1 MNPAGEKLIHLL
13 TNWLNQMVKAQ
24 DQKTQEYILE
34 AARKVFIRDGF
45 DGARMQDIANE
56 AGINKALLHY
66 YYKNKE
72 SLFNLVFE
80 DAFAA
85 FVPQVHAIFSGNGD
99 AVDKLCRYVE
109 THVELLLQ
117 KPDLPA
123 FVMHE
128 IHRDPDRF
136 FNNLLSKM
144 PGPPPFASFM
154 GQLMQEMSE
163 GKIRRM
169 DPRFVWMNVMGMTV
183 FPFAAAPLMS
193 RMLLTD
199 TETYNTLLKE
209 RVSSIQQFIK
219 SSLLIYE
226 SK

>member
-1 MNPAGEKLIHLL
+1 MPIRNPAVLLL
-13 TNWLNQMVKAQ
+13 TNWLNHVVKEQ
-24 DQKTQEYILE
+24 DHKTQAVILE

-45 DGARMQDIANE
+45 DGARMQDIANV

-85 FVPQVHAIFSGNGD
+85 FVPQIHAIFSGNGD
-99 AVDKLCRYVE
+99 AVEKLCKYAE
-109 THVELLLQ
+109 AHVELLLQ
-117 KPDLPA
+117 KPDLPT
-123 FVMHE
+123 FVIHE

-136 FNNLLSKM
+136 FNNLIGKM

-163 GKIRRM
+163 GKIRQM
-169 DPRFVWMNVMGMTV
+169 DPRFVWMNVMAMTV
-183 FPFAAAPLMS
+183 FPFVAAPLMS

-199 TETYNTLLKE
+199 SETYHTLLKE
-209 RVSSIQQFIK
+209 RVWSIQLFIK
-219 SSLLIYE
+219 SSLQIHE
-226 SK
+226 SN

>member
-1 MNPAGEKLIHLL
+1 V
-13 TNWLNQMVKAQ
+13 VKEQ
-24 DQKTQEYILE
+24 DQKTQELILE

-45 DGARMQDIANE
+45 DGARMQDIANV

-85 FVPQVHAIFSGNGD
+85 FVPQIHAIFSGNGG
-99 AVDKLCRYVE
+99 AVEKLCKYVE
-109 THVELLLQ
+109 AHIELLLK
-117 KPDLPA
+117 KPDLPT
-123 FVMHE
+123 FVIHE

-136 FNNLLSKM
+136 FNNLISKM

-154 GQLMQEMSE
+154 GQLIQEMSE
-163 GKIRRM
+163 GKIREM
-169 DPRFVWMNVMGMTV
+169 DPRFVWMNVMAMTV
-183 FPFAAAPLMS
+183 FPFVAAPLMS

-199 TETYNTLLKE
+199 PETYHTLLRD
-209 RVSSIQQFIK
+209 RVTSVQLFIK
-219 SSLLIYE
+219 SSLLIHE

>member
-1 MNPAGEKLIHLL
+1 MLNRLPIVLLL
-13 TNWLNQMVKAQ
+13 TNWLNHVVKEQ
-24 DQKTQEYILE
+24 DQKTQELILE

-45 DGARMQDIANE
+45 DGARMQDIANV

-85 FVPQVHAIFSGNGD
+85 FVPQIHAIFSGNGG
-99 AVDKLCRYVE
+99 AVEKLCKYVE
-109 THVELLLQ
+109 AHIELLLK
-117 KPDLPA
+117 KPDLPT
-123 FVMHE
+123 FVIHE

-136 FNNLLSKM
+136 FNNLISKM

-163 GKIRRM
+163 GKIREM
-169 DPRFVWMNVMGMTV
+169 DPRFVWMNVMAMTV
-183 FPFAAAPLMS
+183 FPFVAAPLMS

-199 TETYNTLLKE
+199 PDTYHTLLRD
-209 RVSSIQQFIK
+209 RVTSVQLFIK
-219 SSLLIYE
+219 SSLLIHE

>member
-1 MNPAGEKLIHLL
+1 V
-13 TNWLNQMVKAQ
+13 VKEQ
-24 DQKTQEYILE
+24 DQKTQELILE

-45 DGARMQDIANE
+45 DGARMQDIANV

-85 FVPQVHAIFSGNGD
+85 FVPQIHAIFSGNGG
-99 AVDKLCRYVE
+99 AVEKLCKYVE
-109 THVELLLQ
+109 AHIELLLK
-117 KPDLPA
+117 KPDLPT
-123 FVMHE
+123 FVIHE

-136 FNNLLSKM
+136 FNNLISKM

-154 GQLMQEMSE
+154 GQLMQEMNE
-163 GKIRRM
+163 GKIRQM
-169 DPRFVWMNVMGMTV
+169 DPRFVWMNVMAMTV
-183 FPFAAAPLMS
+183 FPFVAAPLMS

-199 TETYNTLLKE
+199 PDTYHTLLRD
-209 RVSSIQQFIK
+209 RVTSVQLFIK
-219 SSLLIYE
+219 SSLLIHE

>member
-1 MNPAGEKLIHLL
+1 V
-13 TNWLNQMVKAQ
+13 VKEQ
-24 DQKTQEYILE
+24 DQKTQELILE

-45 DGARMQDIANE
+45 DGARMQDIANV

-85 FVPQVHAIFSGNGD
+85 FVPQIHAIFSGNGG
-99 AVDKLCRYVE
+99 AVEKLCKYVE
-109 THVELLLQ
+109 AHIELLLK
-117 KPDLPA
+117 KPDLPT
-123 FVMHE
+123 FVIHE

-136 FNNLLSKM
+136 FNNLISKM

-163 GKIRRM
+163 GKIREM
-169 DPRFVWMNVMGMTV
+169 DPRFVWMNVMAMTV
-183 FPFAAAPLMS
+183 FPFVAAPLMS

-199 TETYNTLLKE
+199 PDTYHTLLRD
-209 RVSSIQQFIK
+209 RVTSVQLFIK
-219 SSLLIYE
+219 SSLLIHE

>member
-1 MNPAGEKLIHLL
+1 MLNRLPIVLLL
-13 TNWLNQMVKAQ
+13 TNWLNCVVKEQ
-24 DQKTQEYILE
+24 DQKTQELILE

-45 DGARMQDIANE
+45 DGARMQDIANV

-85 FVPQVHAIFSGNGD
+85 FVPQIHAIFSGNGD
-99 AVDKLCRYVE
+99 AVEKLCKYVE
-109 THVELLLQ
+109 AHIELLLK
-117 KPDLPA
+117 KPDLPT
-123 FVMHE
+123 FVIHE

-136 FNNLLSKM
+136 FNSLISKM

-163 GKIRRM
+163 GKIREM
-169 DPRFVWMNVMGMTV
+169 DPRFVWMNVMAMTV
-183 FPFAAAPLMS
+183 FPFVAAPLMS

-199 TETYNTLLKE
+199 PETYHTLLRD
-209 RVSSIQQFIK
+209 RVTSVQLFIK
-219 SSLLIYE
+219 SSLLIHE

>member
-1 MNPAGEKLIHLL
+1 MTIRTSFVLLL
-13 TNWLNQMVKAQ
+13 TNWLNHVVKEQ
-24 DQKTQEYILE
+24 DQKTQELILE

-45 DGARMQDIANE
+45 DGARMQDIANV

-85 FVPQVHAIFSGNGD
+85 FVPQIHAIFSGNGG
-99 AVDKLCRYVE
+99 AVEKLCKYVE
-109 THVELLLQ
+109 AHIELLLK
-117 KPDLPA
+117 KPDLPT
-123 FVMHE
+123 FVIHE

-136 FNNLLSKM
+136 FNNLISKM

-154 GQLMQEMSE
+154 GQLMQEMNE
-163 GKIRRM
+163 GKIRQM
-169 DPRFVWMNVMGMTV
+169 DPRFVWMNVMAMTV
-183 FPFAAAPLMS
+183 FPFVAAPLMS

-199 TETYNTLLKE
+199 PDTYHTLLRD
-209 RVSSIQQFIK
+209 RVTSVQLFIK
-219 SSLLIYE
+219 SSLLIHE

>member
-1 MNPAGEKLIHLL
+1 
-13 TNWLNQMVKAQ
+13 MVKAQ
-24 DQKTQEYILE
+24 DINTQDKILE

-45 DGARMQDIANE
+45 DGARMQEIASE

-85 FVPQVHAIFSGNGD
+85 FVPKLHAIFSGNTS
-99 AVDKLCRYVE
+99 AVEKLCAYVE
-109 THVELLLQ
+109 THVELLME
-117 KPDLPA
+117 KPDLPI
-123 FVMHE
+123 FVVHE

-136 FNNLLSKM
+136 FSNLLSKM
-144 PGPPPFASFM
+144 PGPPPFAQFM
-154 GQLMQEMSE
+154 DQLVSEME
-163 GKIRRM
+163 AGKIRRM

-183 FPFAAAPLMS
+183 FPFVAAPLMS

-199 TETYNTLLKE
+199 KETYLMLLKE
-209 RVSSIQQFIK
+209 RVSSVQQFIQ
-219 SSLLIYE
+219 SSLLIHE
-226 SK
+226 SH

>member
-1 MNPAGEKLIHLL
+1 V
-13 TNWLNQMVKAQ
+13 VKEQ
-24 DQKTQEYILE
+24 DQKTQELILE

-45 DGARMQDIANE
+45 DGARMQEIANV

-85 FVPQVHAIFSGNGD
+85 FVPQIHAIFSGNGD
-99 AVDKLCRYVE
+99 AVEKLCKYVE
-109 THVELLLQ
+109 AHVELLLQ
-117 KPDLPA
+117 KPDLPT
-123 FVMHE
+123 FVIHE

-136 FNNLLSKM
+136 FNNLIGKM

-154 GQLMQEMSE
+154 GQLMQEMNE
-163 GKIRRM
+163 GKIRQM
-169 DPRFVWMNVMGMTV
+169 DPRFVWMNVMAMTV
-183 FPFAAAPLMS
+183 FPFVAAPLMS

-199 TETYNTLLKE
+199 PETYHTLLRD
-209 RVSSIQQFIK
+209 RVTSVQLFIK
-219 SSLLIYE
+219 SSLLIHE

>member
-1 MNPAGEKLIHLL
+1 MLNRHPIVLLL
-13 TNWLNQMVKAQ
+13 TNWLNHVVKEQ
-24 DQKTQEYILE
+24 DQKTQELILE

-45 DGARMQDIANE
+45 DGARMQDIANV

-85 FVPQVHAIFSGNGD
+85 FVPQIHAIFSGNGG
-99 AVDKLCRYVE
+99 AVEKLCKYVE
-109 THVELLLQ
+109 AHIELLLK
-117 KPDLPA
+117 KPDLPT
-123 FVMHE
+123 FVIHE

-136 FNNLLSKM
+136 FNNLISKM

-163 GKIRRM
+163 GKIREM
-169 DPRFVWMNVMGMTV
+169 DPRFVWMNVMAMTV
-183 FPFAAAPLMS
+183 FPFVAAPLMS

-199 TETYNTLLKE
+199 PDTYHTLLRD
-209 RVSSIQQFIK
+209 RVTSVQLFIK
-219 SSLLIYE
+219 SSLLIHE

>member
-1 MNPAGEKLIHLL
+1 MLNRLPIVLLL
-13 TNWLNQMVKAQ
+13 TNWLNHVVKEQ
-24 DQKTQEYILE
+24 DQKTQELILE

-45 DGARMQDIANE
+45 DGARMQDIANV

-85 FVPQVHAIFSGNGD
+85 FVPQIHAIFSGNGD
-99 AVDKLCRYVE
+99 AVEKLCKYVE
-109 THVELLLQ
+109 AHIELLLQ
-117 KPDLPA
+117 KPDLPT
-123 FVMHE
+123 FVIHE

-136 FNNLLSKM
+136 FNNLISKM

-154 GQLMQEMSE
+154 GQLMQEMNE
-163 GKIRRM
+163 GKIRQM
-169 DPRFVWMNVMGMTV
+169 DPRFVWMNVMAMTV
-183 FPFAAAPLMS
+183 FPFVAAPLMS

-199 TETYNTLLKE
+199 PDTYHTLLRD
-209 RVSSIQQFIK
+209 RVTSVQLFIK
-219 SSLLIYE
+219 SSLLIHE

>member
-1 MNPAGEKLIHLL
+1 LLNRLPIVLLL
-13 TNWLNQMVKAQ
+13 TNWLNHVVKEQ
-24 DQKTQEYILE
+24 DQKTQELILE

-45 DGARMQDIANE
+45 DGARMQDIANV

-85 FVPQVHAIFSGNGD
+85 FVPQIHAIFSGNGD
-99 AVDKLCRYVE
+99 AVEKLCKYVE
-109 THVELLLQ
+109 AHIELLLQ
-117 KPDLPA
+117 KPDLPT
-123 FVMHE
+123 FVIHE

-136 FNNLLSKM
+136 FNNLISKM

-163 GKIRRM
+163 GKIREM
-169 DPRFVWMNVMGMTV
+169 DPRFVWMNVMAMTV
-183 FPFAAAPLMS
+183 FPFVAAPLMS

-199 TETYNTLLKE
+199 PDTYHTLLRD
-209 RVSSIQQFIK
+209 RVTSVQLFIK
-219 SSLLIYE
+219 SSLLIHE

>member
-1 MNPAGEKLIHLL
+1 LLNRHPIVLLL
-13 TNWLNQMVKAQ
+13 TNWLNHVVKEQ
-24 DQKTQEYILE
+24 DQKTQELILE

-45 DGARMQDIANE
+45 DGARMQDIANV

-85 FVPQVHAIFSGNGD
+85 FVPQIHAIFSGNGG
-99 AVDKLCRYVE
+99 AVEKLCKYVE
-109 THVELLLQ
+109 AHIELLLK
-117 KPDLPA
+117 KPDLPT
-123 FVMHE
+123 FVIHE

-136 FNNLLSKM
+136 FNNLISKM

-163 GKIRRM
+163 GKIREM
-169 DPRFVWMNVMGMTV
+169 DPRFVWMNVMAMTV
-183 FPFAAAPLMS
+183 FPFVAAPLMS

-199 TETYNTLLKE
+199 PDTYHTLLRD
-209 RVSSIQQFIK
+209 RVTSVQLFIK
-219 SSLLIYE
+219 SSLLIHE

>member
-1 MNPAGEKLIHLL
+1 LLNRLLIVLLL
-13 TNWLNQMVKAQ
+13 TNWLNHVVKEQ
-24 DQKTQEYILE
+24 DQKTQELILE

-45 DGARMQDIANE
+45 DGARMQDIANV

-85 FVPQVHAIFSGNGD
+85 FVPQIHAIFSGNGD
-99 AVDKLCRYVE
+99 AVEKLCKYVE
-109 THVELLLQ
+109 AHIELLLK
-117 KPDLPA
+117 KPDLPT
-123 FVMHE
+123 FVIHE

-136 FNNLLSKM
+136 FNNLISKM

-154 GQLMQEMSE
+154 GQLMQEMNE
-163 GKIRRM
+163 GKIRQM
-169 DPRFVWMNVMGMTV
+169 DPRFVWMNVMAMTV
-183 FPFAAAPLMS
+183 FPFVAAPLMS

-199 TETYNTLLKE
+199 PDAYHTLLRD
-209 RVSSIQQFIK
+209 RVTSVQLFIK
-219 SSLLIYE
+219 SSLLIHE

>member
-1 MNPAGEKLIHLL
+1 MLNRLPIVLLL
-13 TNWLNQMVKAQ
+13 TNWLNHVVKEQ
-24 DQKTQEYILE
+24 DQKTQELILE

-45 DGARMQDIANE
+45 DGARMQDIANV

-85 FVPQVHAIFSGNGD
+85 FVPQIHAIFSGNGD
-99 AVDKLCRYVE
+99 AVEKLCKYVE
-109 THVELLLQ
+109 AHIELLLQ
-117 KPDLPA
+117 KPDLPT
-123 FVMHE
+123 FVIHE

-136 FNNLLSKM
+136 FNNLISKM

-163 GKIRRM
+163 GKIREM
-169 DPRFVWMNVMGMTV
+169 DPRFVWMNVMAMTV
-183 FPFAAAPLMS
+183 FPFVAAPLMS

-199 TETYNTLLKE
+199 PDTYHTLLRD
-209 RVSSIQQFIK
+209 RVTSVQLFIK
-219 SSLLIYE
+219 SSLLIHE

>member
-1 MNPAGEKLIHLL
+1 V
-13 TNWLNQMVKAQ
+13 VKEQ
-24 DQKTQEYILE
+24 DQKTQELILE

-45 DGARMQDIANE
+45 DGARMQDIANV

-85 FVPQVHAIFSGNGD
+85 FVPQIHAIFSGNGD
-99 AVDKLCRYVE
+99 AVEKLCKYVE
-109 THVELLLQ
+109 AHIELLLQ
-117 KPDLPA
+117 KPDLPT
-123 FVMHE
+123 FVIHE

-136 FNNLLSKM
+136 FNNLISKM

-163 GKIRRM
+163 GKIREM
-169 DPRFVWMNVMGMTV
+169 DPRFVWMNVMAMTV
-183 FPFAAAPLMS
+183 FPFVAAPLMS

-199 TETYNTLLKE
+199 PDTYHTLLRD
-209 RVSSIQQFIK
+209 RVTSVQLFIK
-219 SSLLIYE
+219 SSLLIHE

>member
-1 MNPAGEKLIHLL
+1 V
-13 TNWLNQMVKAQ
+13 VKEQ
-24 DQKTQEYILE
+24 DQKTQELILE

-45 DGARMQDIANE
+45 DGARMQDIANV

-85 FVPQVHAIFSGNGD
+85 FVPQIHAIFSGNGD
-99 AVDKLCRYVE
+99 AVEKLCKYVE
-109 THVELLLQ
+109 AHIDLLLQ
-117 KPDLPA
+117 KPDLPT
-123 FVMHE
+123 FVIHE

-136 FNNLLSKM
+136 FNNLISKM

-163 GKIRRM
+163 GKIREM
-169 DPRFVWMNVMGMTV
+169 DPRFVWMNVMAMTV
-183 FPFAAAPLMS
+183 FPFVAAPLMS

-199 TETYNTLLKE
+199 PDTYHTLLRD
-209 RVSSIQQFIK
+209 RVTSVQLFIK
-219 SSLLIYE
+219 SSLLIHE

>member
-1 MNPAGEKLIHLL
+1 
-13 TNWLNQMVKAQ
+13 MVKEQ
-24 DQKTQEYILE
+24 DQKTQELILE

-45 DGARMQDIANE
+45 DGARMQDIANV

-85 FVPQVHAIFSGNGD
+85 FVPQIHAIFSGNGD
-99 AVDKLCRYVE
+99 AVEKLCKYVE
-109 THVELLLQ
+109 AHIELLLK
-117 KPDLPA
+117 KPDLPT
-123 FVMHE
+123 FVIHE

-136 FNNLLSKM
+136 FNNLISKM

-163 GKIRRM
+163 GKIREM
-169 DPRFVWMNVMGMTV
+169 DPRFVWMNVMAMTV
-183 FPFAAAPLMS
+183 FPFVAAPLMS

-199 TETYNTLLKE
+199 PDTYHTLLRD
-209 RVSSIQQFIK
+209 RVTSVQLFIK
-219 SSLLIYE
+219 SSLLIHE

>member
-1 MNPAGEKLIHLL
+1 MVLTVHLL
-13 TNWLNQMVKAQ
+13 TNWLNHVVKEQ
-24 DQKTQEYILE
+24 DQKTQELILE

-45 DGARMQDIANE
+45 DGARMQDIANV

-85 FVPQVHAIFSGNGD
+85 FVPQIHAIFSGNGG
-99 AVDKLCRYVE
+99 AVEKLCKYVE
-109 THVELLLQ
+109 AHIELLLK
-117 KPDLPA
+117 KPDLPT
-123 FVMHE
+123 FVIHE

-136 FNNLLSKM
+136 FNNLISKM

-154 GQLMQEMSE
+154 GQLMQEMNE
-163 GKIRRM
+163 GKIRQM
-169 DPRFVWMNVMGMTV
+169 DPHFVWMNVMAMTV
-183 FPFAAAPLMS
+183 FPFVAAPLMS

-199 TETYNTLLKE
+199 PETYHTLLRD
-209 RVSSIQQFIK
+209 RVTSVQLFIK
-219 SSLLIYE
+219 SSLLIHE

>member
-1 MNPAGEKLIHLL
+1 MLNRHPIVLLL
-13 TNWLNQMVKAQ
+13 TNWLNHVVKEQ
-24 DQKTQEYILE
+24 DQKTQELILE

-45 DGARMQDIANE
+45 DGARMQDIANV

-85 FVPQVHAIFSGNGD
+85 FVPQIHAIFSGNGD
-99 AVDKLCRYVE
+99 AVEKLCKYVE
-109 THVELLLQ
+109 AHIDLLLQ
-117 KPDLPA
+117 KPDLPT
-123 FVMHE
+123 FVIHE

-136 FNNLLSKM
+136 FNNLISKM

-163 GKIRRM
+163 GKIREM
-169 DPRFVWMNVMGMTV
+169 DPRFVWMNVMAMTV
-183 FPFAAAPLMS
+183 FPFVAAPLMS

-199 TETYNTLLKE
+199 PDTYHTLLRD
-209 RVSSIQQFIK
+209 RVTSVQLFIK
-219 SSLLIYE
+219 SSLLIHE